1 MITYL
6 WESVLSKESSPYMHL
21 LQELEI
27 SKYNG
32 GQSQ

>member
-6 WESVLSKESSPYMHL
+6 WENVLVQESNPYMHL
-21 LQELEI
+21 LLELEI
-27 SKYNG
+27 SKYIG